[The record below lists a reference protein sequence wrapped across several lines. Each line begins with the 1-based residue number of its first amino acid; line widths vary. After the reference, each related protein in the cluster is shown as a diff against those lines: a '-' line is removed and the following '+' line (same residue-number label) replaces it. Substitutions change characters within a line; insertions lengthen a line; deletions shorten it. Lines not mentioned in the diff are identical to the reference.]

1 MNKKKVGIIGLG
13 IGEKHV
19 LAYQSHPS
27 CEVVSLCDF
36 NPDKFEMAK
45 EKYVDIKVFMEAD
58 EILNDPEIDI
68 ISIASYDNYH
78 CEQALKAIANN
89 KHIMIEKPFCL
100 YREEAIRIKD
110 ALKSKPNIKMSS
122 NLVLRTTPRFRWLK
136 DRISEGNMGQLY
148 HVEGDY
154 NYGRLHKLTQGWRGK
169 IDFYSVVYGG
179 GLHIIDLL
187 RWLTGDE
194 VVEVSAYG
202 NNISSRGTNF
212 RYNDMVVAILRF
224 ASGMTGKIAAN
235 FSCVQPHFHELSIYG
250 TMATF
255 KNRSEEG
262 ILIKSRDTDVPA
274 VSIKEDYPGINQK
287 EMIHSFVNSIITGD
301 KPIVSEDDVFKSMA
315 VCFAIERAATLSRSV
330 EVEYM

>member
-1 MNKKKVGIIGLG
+1 MKIMKVGVIGLG

-19 LAYQSHPS
+19 LAYNSHPY
-27 CEVVSLCDF
+27 CKVVGLCDF
-36 NPDKFEMAK
+36 DPDKYEMAK
-45 EKYVDIKVFMEAD
+45 KKYDAKVVMNAD
-58 EILNDPEIDI
+58 EILYDPDIDI
-68 ISIASYDNYH
+68 VSIASYDNYH
-78 CEQALKAIANN
+78 CEQALKAIANE
-89 KHIMIEKPFCL
+89 KHIMVEKPFCL
-100 YREEAIRIKD
+100 YKEQAIQIKEA
-110 ALKSKPNIKMSS
+110 LQSNPGIKMSS

-136 DRISEGNMGQLY
+136 DKITGGSMGQLY
-148 HVEGDY
+148 YVEGDY

-212 RYNDMVVAILRF
+212 RYNDLVIAILRF
-224 ASGMTGKIAAN
+224 ASGMTGKVAAN

-262 ILIKSRDTDVPA
+262 LLIESRDPDIPA
-274 VSIKEDYPGINQK
+274 KNIDEDYPGINQK
-287 EMIHSFVNSIITGD
+287 AMIHSFVDSITTGS
-301 KPIVSEDDVFKSMA
+301 KALVIEDDVFRSMA
-315 VCFAIERAATLSRSV
+315 VCFAIEKAVQLSRSV
-330 EVEYM
+330 EVEYF